1 MLFRPFVN
9 FPLFM
14 PSQAPPTQINIMSPH
29 RFLYVIFITIRIFD
43 CSLRKN
49 RYLCKW

>member
-1 MLFRPFVN
+1 MLFKPFVN

-14 PSQAPPTQINIMSPH
+14 LSQNPPPQINIMSPQ

-43 CSLRKN
+43 CNLRKIL
-49 RYLCKW
+49 YLCK